1 MDIIEIRTLV
11 DITKTGVFRLNQ
23 GTQLEL
29 DQNRNF
35 TTLLQCLEL
44 RSIVGFANDPVE
56 SVNEAKFLKF
66 GSNFKGK
73 HKVWTFEFNPDRTGA
88 YLDEDN
94 NYVGNLIRDLDQV
107 PIIKN
112 LTESINMSR
121 AVFDLTSDKDR
132 NTIVIVKAPN
142 LGLLTK

>member
-1 MDIIEIRTLV
+1 MDIIEIKTLV
-11 DITKTGVFRLNQ
+11 DITKTGIFRPNQ
-23 GTQLEL
+23 GSQLEL

-44 RSIVGFANDPVE
+44 RSIVGFANDPVA
-56 SVNEAKFLKF
+56 SSLDLKNLKF

-73 HKVWTFEFNPDRTGA
+73 QQVWTFEFNPDRTGA

-94 NYVGNLIRDLDQV
+94 NYVGNLVRDLDQV

-112 LTESINMSR
+112 LTETININR
-121 AVFDLTSDKDR
+121 AVFDLTSAKDK
-132 NTIVIVKAPN
+132 NTIIIVKAPN
-142 LGLLTK
+142 LGIVA

>member
-1 MDIIEIRTLV
+1 MDIIEIKTLV

-23 GTQLEL
+23 GSQLEL

-44 RSIVGFANDPVE
+44 RSIVGFGNDPAT
-56 SVNEAKFLKF
+56 STNDLKTSKF

-73 HKVWTFEFNPDRTGA
+73 HQVWTFEFNPDRTGA
-88 YLDEDN
+88 YLDDEN

-112 LTESINMSR
+112 LTETININR

-132 NTIVIVKAPN
+132 NTIVIVKSPN
-142 LGLLTK
+142 LGIMAK